1 MRLCVFCGSNA
12 GQDPIYLQVARAL
25 GETMASQGIDLVYG
39 GASVGLMGAVADAAL
54 AKGGHVIGVM
64 PQALVDKEIAHRG
77 LSDLR
82 VVGSMHERKALMAE
96 LADGF
101 IALPGGL
108 GTFEE
113 LFEVWTWAQLG
124 YHRKPCALL
133 NAGGFYDKLTDF
145 LDDVV
150 ERGFV
155 KPIHRAMLIVEN
167 EPAALIEAVHTYEPP
182 KVDKWIKAGE
192 R

>member
-1 MRLCVFCGSNA
+1 MRLCVFCGSSS
-12 GQDPIYLQVARAL
+12 GQDPVYREAARSL
-25 GETMASQGIDLVYG
+25 GETMAAQGIDLVYG

-64 PQALVDKEIAHRG
+64 PQALVDKEIAHGG

-167 EPAALIEAVHTYEPP
+167 EPSALIEAVRAYEPP
-182 KVDKWIKAGE
+182 TVDKWIKAGE
-192 R
+192 Q